1 MNSYLQWFKRALLLG
16 MILNGGAIIGIF
28 FFPHAFLRLLS
39 IPEPPLIWVRA
50 VGMLVANISVSYIP
64 ALLNPAE
71 NRWVAIY
78 TVVPRLTS
86 ALFFCTQV
94 WFFDW
99 DSGFLNLG
107 LFDFVFGA
115 VQSGLLYGAFS
126 RGRAG
131 ERARTLT
138 KA

>member
-1 MNSYLQWFKRALLLG
+1 MNYLQWYKRALLLG
-16 MILNGGAIIGIF
+16 MILNGCAIIGIF
-28 FFPHAFLRLLS
+28 FFPHALLRILS

-50 VGMLVANISVSYIP
+50 VGMLVTNVSISYIP

-78 TVVPRLTS
+78 TVVPRLVS
-86 ALFFCTQV
+86 ALFFFTEV
-94 WFFDW
+94 WVFDW

-107 LFDFVFGA
+107 LFDFLFGA
-115 VQSGLLYGAFS
+115 IQSVLLYGAFG

-131 ERARTLT
+131 ERARAMT
-138 KA
+138 